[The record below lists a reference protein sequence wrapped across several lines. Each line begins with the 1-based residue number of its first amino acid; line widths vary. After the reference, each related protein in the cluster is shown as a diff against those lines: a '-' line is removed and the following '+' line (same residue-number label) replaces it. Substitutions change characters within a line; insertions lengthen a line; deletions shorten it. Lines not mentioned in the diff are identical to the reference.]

1 MKRVLAILLAATM
14 TFSLVACGNG
24 GNAGAE
30 STESNTESTENKED
44 GGAGEEAKDETASG
58 AEDAGEAATDEGAAS
73 DVELKS
79 FKMGYID
86 NGSQDGTTTPLRN
99 NLVAAIE
106 SLGGTPV
113 AAQPAGNTPDD
124 YLDALDTLISQG
136 VDGVALPW
144 VSFMFAGSPAAVKK
158 CEDAGIYYGFYWSV
172 DCETLGED
180 TLSICQDSP
189 KFLGCFYQQENDAAY
204 AAMETLHNYDCNKLG
219 YIGLAASNEMQENS
233 RDYGVQKACEDFGME
248 ILVEQRDQ
256 SVTMTA
262 EGGAT
267 TVENFLAAYPDME
280 GIVIAGNTQFV
291 MPGVAQAIASKG
303 LTDFKVACIDFPDD
317 METYAE
323 EGVLV
328 YDAGA
333 HVTGPVYLT
342 ILVANAMNGTPLI
355 EKGRSFNQQY
365 IKLTSSEEIEQWTAI
380 ADEIVYNT
388 DELLQCLQVVN
399 PDFDADAFNELVLN
413 YSYNDI
419 MARHHSE

>member
-1 MKRVLAILLAATM
+1 MKKVLAILLTVTM
-14 TFSLVACGNG
+14 ILSLTACGG
-24 GNAGAE
+24 TDTGTGSAGN
-30 STESNTESTENKED
+30 STESDEEKVAQEDAAEDTQSGEDNGQESSAAED
-44 GGAGEEAKDETASG
+44 GA
-58 AEDAGEAATDEGAAS
+58 DAT
-73 DVELKS
+73 LKS
-79 FKMGYID
+79 FKMGYFD
-86 NGSQDGTTTPLRN
+86 TGSQDGTSVPLRN

-106 SLGGTPV
+106 SLGATPV

-136 VDGVALPW
+136 VDGIALPW
-144 VSFMFAGSPAAVKK
+144 VSFMFAGTPAAVKK
-158 CEDAGIYYGFYWSV
+158 CEDAGVYYGFYWGV

-180 TLSICQDSP
+180 TLAICQDSP

-204 AAMETLHNYDCNKLG
+204 AAMSTLHDYGCDKLG

-256 SVTMTA
+256 NVTMTA

-267 TVENFLAAYPDME
+267 TVENFLTAYPEME

-317 METYAE
+317 MESYAK

-333 HVTGPVYLT
+333 HITGPVYLT
-342 ILVANAMNGTPLI
+342 ILVANAMNGTPLTD
-355 EKGRSFNQQY
+355 KGRSYNQQY
-365 IKLTSSEEIEQWTAI
+365 IKLTSSEEIEQWVAI
-380 ADEIVYNT
+380 EDEIVYNT
-388 DELLQCLQVVN
+388 DELRQCLQIVN
-399 PDFDADAFNELVLN
+399 PDFDVDAFNELVLN
-413 YSYNDI
+413 YSYSDI
-419 MARHHSE
+419 MARHHAE